1 MWRYNLDQLVNSSLD
16 INRDILCF
24 TIFAYDEGVGA
35 GDDLL
40 VVQFE
45 GFSILPETT
54 AIWPFLIDVTIRF
67 LSLFRQLPLINN
79 EETSMR
85 WSIWKPF
92 NNKSISWTGLH
103 ILKDVKYLFCLE
115 PSLLQQAL
123 DLIMFQQ
130 IFHLSFPELEFSKTL

>member
-35 GDDLL
+35 VDDLL

-54 AIWPFLIDVTIRF
+54 AI
-67 LSLFRQLPLINN
+67 
-79 EETSMR
+79 
-85 WSIWKPF
+85 
-92 NNKSISWTGLH
+92 
-103 ILKDVKYLFCLE
+103 
-115 PSLLQQAL
+115 
-123 DLIMFQQ
+123 
-130 IFHLSFPELEFSKTL
+130 